1 MTRVLEGIDVP
12 SGARVGAAGLGT
24 TGLGEGAAGLSAD
37 VFKGVLAALPLP
49 ATALV
54 LSMLM
59 AVGLV
64 SAVQTIIIEL

>member
-1 MTRVLEGIDVP
+1 MTRVLEGIVEP
-12 SGARVGAAGLGT
+12 SGAA
-24 TGLGEGAAGLSAD
+24 GLGEGAAGPAD

-54 LSMLM
+54 LSLLM